1 MGELIPVLG
10 ILTGIIIPLAVFIWL
25 YFEGKGKRE
34 AALEIAKHL
43 QDPSQVEELLRLFEE
58 RKSEPL
64 DYRRGGVITLSVG
77 IGLYLL
83 GLVALGPL
91 LKGIGLLVGTIGIG
105 TFLAG
110 HLFPHT
116 GAELTDAVDKYEAP

>member
-1 MGELIPVLG
+1 MGKLIPVLG

-77 IGLYLL
+77 VGLYLL

>member
-77 IGLYLL
+77 VGLYLL

-91 LKGIGLLVGTIGIG
+91 LKGIGLLVGAIGIG

>member
-77 IGLYLL
+77 VGLYLL